1 MFKITNVY
9 RIDDQRVKVSVQVDS
24 KYWTK
29 LKNKGDLGSL
39 YGVDISNEV
48 FRTYGVQ
55 AYNPTVSAN
64 KRCRMGFKWI
74 QLYYTDSTW
83 VDPADAAYAKQRCL
97 DELNERHADPSYN
110 ASLRNIPSVSNV
122 IHVDFQ
128 LGRRVVDPVLPLKP
142 IDRDIAGDMIPCDV
156 IRYDFINKRRA
167 A

>member
-9 RIDDQRVKVSVQVDS
+9 RSNDDTVKVSVQVNS

-64 KRCRMGFKWI
+64 KRCRMGFKWVH
-74 QLYYTDSTW
+74 LYYTDTTW
-83 VDPADAAYAKQRCL
+83 IDPADAEYSKQRVL
-97 DELNERHADPSYN
+97 DELSEKHADPSHN
-110 ASLRNIPSVSNV
+110 ASLRNSPDVSNV

-128 LGRRVVDPVLPLKP
+128 LGRHVVGPVLPLKP
-142 IDRDIAGDMIPCDV
+142 IDRDIAGNMIPCDV
-156 IRYDFINKRRA
+156 IKYDFINKRRA